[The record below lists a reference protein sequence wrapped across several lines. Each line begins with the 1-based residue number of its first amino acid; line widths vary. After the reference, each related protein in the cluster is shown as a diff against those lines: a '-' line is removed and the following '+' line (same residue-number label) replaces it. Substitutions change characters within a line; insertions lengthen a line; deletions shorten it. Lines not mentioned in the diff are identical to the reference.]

1 MHRYHM
7 KPRAVTGR
15 LWRGCNVNCG
25 ATVLTAKRSGING
38 RKTSCEAWTT
48 TSTIDLYTL
57 SRTAMSLNNM
67 INKIKDKATG
77 HSQNENQN
85 QAPTGGQEQDRGQEQ
100 KFNIL
105 PHPAVRRTTLASAYT
120 DLSAIVISIP
130 SESCWLVSFNR
141 LRAYTENKWSCRSHS
156 ERQATN
162 VLR

>member
-1 MHRYHM
+1 MLDL
-7 KPRAVTGR
+7 KEV
-15 LWRGCNVNCG
+15 
-25 ATVLTAKRSGING
+25 
-38 RKTSCEAWTT
+38 EAREKAGSEDPQALRRDWFIALDKASQKLNQAFALA

-57 SRTAMSLNNM
+57 PRTTMSLNNM

-77 HSQNENQN
+77 QSQNENQS

-130 SESCWLVSFNR
+130 SESC
-141 LRAYTENKWSCRSHS
+141 
-156 ERQATN
+156 
-162 VLR
+162 